1 MNTTTTT
8 AGPGAVIDLF
18 AGPGGW
24 DHAITGLGL
33 SVTGIEKDPSA
44 CETRRAAGLATVEGD
59 VRNYGPADFP
69 DATDLAGS
77 APCQPYSVGG
87 KGRGR
92 AALDT
97 VLTLADRLAE
107 RRPIADDVAGLDD
120 ERTGLVLEPLR
131 WALAALDGGNPYR
144 TVMLEQVP
152 TVLPVWE
159 AFARILRTEGYSVT
173 TGRLNAEE
181 YGVPQTRTR
190 AILVASLD
198 GPAVLPAPTH
208 RRYRKGTAQADGDQ
222 DLLPL
227 LPWRSMH
234 DSIGWGMTHRP
245 ALTIAVGTAAGGADP
260 SCVGGSG
267 ARATLYGERDAGRW
281 VDCSRLVGAENLPAY
296 RGGRRDTIRLS
307 EQDAAMLQSFPAD
320 YPWQGTKTRRL
331 EQIGNAFP
339 PLMAAHVVSAAL
351 GIPTPA
357 SASNLAVAS

>member
-1 MNTTTTT
+1 MSDRREI
-8 AGPGAVIDLF
+8 IDLF
-18 AGPGGW
+18 GGPGGW
-24 DHAITGLGL
+24 DVAATGLGL
-33 SVTGIEKDPSA
+33 PVTGIEKDHSA
-44 CETRRAAGLATVEGD
+44 CETRRAAGLDTVEGD
-59 VRNYGPADFP
+59 VRHYGPADFP
-69 DATDLAGS
+69 GATDMFGS
-77 APCQPYSVGG
+77 PPCQPYSVAG

-97 VLTLADRLAE
+97 VLALADRLAE
-107 RRPIADDVAGLDD
+107 RRPIDSDLAALDD

-131 WALAALDGGNPYR
+131 WALQALDGGSPYR

-159 AFARILRTEGYSVT
+159 AFARILRAEGYSVA

-190 AILVASLD
+190 AILAATLD
-198 GPAVLPAPTH
+198 GQAVLPAPTH
-208 RRYRKGTAQADGDQ
+208 RRYRKGTAQADGEAG
-222 DLLPL
+222 LLPY
-227 LPWRSMH
+227 RTMC
-234 DSIGWGMTHRP
+234 DAIGWGMTARP

-281 VDCSRLVGAENLPAY
+281 VECSRLVNADDLPAY

-307 EQDAAMLQSFPAD
+307 EQDAALLQSFPAD
-320 YPWQGTKTRRL
+320 HPWQGTRTKRL

-339 PLMAAHVVSAAL
+339 PLLAAHVVSAAM
-351 GIPTPA
+351 GIPV
-357 SASNLAVAS
+357 SASESLAVAG